1 MTIKILIVD
10 DDPLGVNTL
19 ESILEGQG
27 YELTSAHNGETA
39 LQKADKI
46 MPDLML
52 LDVMMPGMDGFEVCR
67 RIRATP
73 KLAEVPI
80 IILTALDDRASR
92 LFGIEAGA
100 DDFLSK
106 PLDRQELR
114 LRVNTIVRLN
124 RYRTLL
130 TQRENLRQMAQRVV
144 TAQEEERKRLS
155 RELHDDFGQ
164 ELIAHV
170 LNLRSLQMEFPMQDG
185 LLSKKLD
192 ALITDTNQTLNKMRL
207 LAQDIRPTLLD
218 TLGLRSAL
226 ETYCREFSM
235 RSGLPVIFEAD
246 LNIPE
251 MSDVYSITLYRTLQ
265 ETLTNIIK
273 HSRAK
278 QIWVELTI
286 DEHNIILTV
295 QDNGTGFSEE
305 ASSRE
310 GIGIIGLR
318 ERLTLVGGELIISSS
333 AATGTIIS
341 AHLPLE
347 EKEDARETGEG
358 T

>member
-1 MTIKILIVD
+1 MISKILIVD
-10 DDPLGVNTL
+10 DDPLGINTL
-19 ESILEGQG
+19 ESILDGQG
-27 YELTSAHNGETA
+27 YDITSANHGAAA
-39 LQKADKI
+39 LKKADELL
-46 MPDLML
+46 PDLIL

-92 LFGIEAGA
+92 LLGIEAGA

-114 LRVNTIVRLN
+114 LRVNMIVRLN

-155 RELHDDFGQ
+155 REIHDDFGQ
-164 ELIAHV
+164 ALIAHV
-170 LNLRSLQMEFPMQDG
+170 LNLRSLQVEFPMQDE
-185 LLSKKLD
+185 LLGKKLN
-192 ALITDTNQTLNKMRL
+192 ALIADTNQTLNKMRL

-218 TLGLRSAL
+218 TLGLRAAL
-226 ETYCREFSM
+226 ETYCREFSL
-235 RSGLPVIFEAD
+235 RSSLPVIFETD

-265 ETLTNIIK
+265 ETLTNVIK
-273 HSRAK
+273 HSKAK
-278 QIWVELTI
+278 QVWVELTI
-286 DEHNIILTV
+286 DEHNIVLTV

-318 ERLTLVGGELIISSS
+318 ERLTLVGGELLISSS
-333 AATGTIIS
+333 AVTGTIIS
-341 AHLPLE
+341 ARLPLE
-347 EKEDARETGEG
+347 EKCDFRQDA
-358 T
+358 